1 MKFWIIIL
9 TMGFGQ
15 TLIGQISSNTGP
27 KIKNQA
33 SSERYIKKGLPIAT
47 SEGKSVKTGP
57 KTKNIKVGDVIPLK
71 SLYIR
76 TIAELHN
83 VQGPLRKQKTTLS
96 KINDLIADSTVV
108 QLKLYQHVQIQLDSL
123 EKSD

>member
-1 MKFWIIIL
+1 
-9 TMGFGQ
+9 MGFGQ